1 LLDGYDTVVG
11 PRAAAVSVGQAEGS
25 CLARER
31 ALRRQMLVLDEPTS
45 ALDPTSERL
54 IQASLTAL
62 RGSLTLFVIAHRLST
77 IDICDRVVVIVGG
90 RLDAVEA
97 FEDLPAR
104 NAYFRSA
111 AHGVG

>member
-1 LLDGYDTVVG
+1 
-11 PRAAAVSVGQAEGS
+11 
-25 CLARER
+25 
-31 ALRRQMLVLDEPTS
+31 MLVLDEPTS

-54 IQASLTAL
+54 IQGSLTAL

-97 FEDLPAR
+97 FKDLPLR
-104 NAYFRSA
+104 NAYFRTASQK
-111 AHGVG
+111 VG